1 MLFFAA
7 GVRSLDGNRVGGSIA
22 GEDYIRGRAAV
33 AGCQQRQLISL
44 AFVAPFLFQR
54 MCGGRSRRWLEAPAR
69 DPVIFQRLRPLRG
82 AFARDHACFQGM
94 QMVMLRMRCGVLGG
108 GMCGVLWILNG
119 SLGLESDSAVS
130 RLPFTYGSVSASRGC
145 IWVSWPLYYGHCPK
159 RRPKNYASRL
169 WGVFSRSVYCGD
181 VM

>member
-54 MCGGRSRRWLEAPAR
+54 MCGGRSRWWLEAPAR

-119 SLGLESDSAVS
+119 SLGLESDFA
-130 RLPFTYGSVSASRGC
+130 
-145 IWVSWPLYYGHCPK
+145 
-159 RRPKNYASRL
+159 ASRL
-169 WGVFSRSVYCGD
+169 RMVLCQRVGDAYGCHGHYTTGTARNVDPRTTPAGFGVFSAVVCT
-181 VM
+181 VET